1 MSVEQT
7 KVEPTPAAE
16 RLAHKLRP
24 GASGAKARPEKEALI
39 AALKALRHPKAGF
52 SGDYRYP
59 KAGFSTTCRHLKAS
73 VMRPSKGHSSTGVHA
88 LAVFPQPL
96 KAYPSQ
102 NRSPYAGSTP

>member
-1 MSVEQT
+1 MRVEQT
-7 KVEPTPAAE
+7 NVEPTPAAE
-16 RLAHKLRP
+16 RLAEKL

-39 AALKALRHPKAGF
+39 AALRALRHPKAGF

-59 KAGFSTTCRHLKAS
+59 KAGFSTTFRHLKAS

-102 NRSPYAGSTP
+102 NRSPYAGSTR

>member
-24 GASGAKARPEKEALI
+24 GASRAKARPEKKALI
-39 AALKALRHPKAGF
+39 AALKALRHCKT
-52 SGDYRYP
+52 
-59 KAGFSTTCRHLKAS
+59 GFSTDCRQLKAS
-73 VMRPSKGHSSTGVHA
+73 VVRLWQGHSSTGGHA
-88 LAVFPQPL
+88 LVVFPQPL

-102 NRSPYAGSTP
+102 NDAPYTGSTR